1 MTYPFRDEF
10 AQAIDPRFYNIE
22 YLDEALAGGL
32 ARLMVGN
39 RSAIV
44 VEIKQFPSGAKAVCG
59 VIAAG
64 DADEIENALIP
75 RAEEWGRSLGC
86 QFGMIESRPGWARIM
101 KKHGYETHQVAIVK
115 EL

>member
-10 AQAIDPRFYNIE
+10 AAALDPRFYTID

-32 ARLMVGN
+32 VRLMVGN

-44 VEIKQFPSGAKAVCG
+44 VEIKQYPTGTKAVCG

-64 DADEIENALIP
+64 DADEIATSLIP
-75 RAEEWGRSLGC
+75 QAEEWGASIGC
-86 QFGMIESRPGWARIM
+86 TFGMIDSRPGWARVM
-101 KKHGYETHQVAIVK
+101 KKHGYETHQVSIVK